1 MASINPVRITGLS
14 GSGIDTEK
22 IIKDMLVK
30 NQEQVDKA
38 KQNQQLTKWK
48 QEIYRDIIKDSKSL
62 YDKYFSMTSSSNLL
76 SDKNYSSL
84 KINIS
89 NSDVITATQGSGTD
103 KINYNFVIS
112 QVAEPPK
119 ISISLESIKKQISSG
134 ANTITINGKD
144 INVES
149 SDSEKD
155 IADKI
160 NKAFEG
166 DGSIKATFNEMRGE
180 LIISGTE
187 EGKNSKFE
195 IGGDFIEN
203 IVSDTTTTDL
213 KELGAS
219 VNGVYSKNGK
229 NLEGEV
235 VDPTTG
241 MVVRTLDE
249 SKNNFTIDNISYN
262 VNSVGE
268 SKLTSVVDSTNAVD
282 NMKNFVKEYNDLLD
296 NMYSLVI
303 QKKSKDY
310 SPLTEEQKKEMSEK
324 EIELWNE
331 KAKAGVLKNDDELRK
346 FVDDL
351 NDDIFGNIHEL
362 GFNLSDMGLT
372 VAEDYNKRGQ
382 IDFDEEKFRQ
392 ALEQNGDKV
401 KEILVG
407 SSNKKGLFEKVKDTL
422 FEYAGSSTS
431 ILAKK
436 SGIDKLATSAN
447 NLYSK
452 EINEQEQVINRLIE
466 KMKDRENQLYAQ
478 FANLEATLNKYNSQM
493 NYFNQV

>member
-14 GSGIDTEK
+14 GSGIDTDK

-48 QEIYRDIIKDSKSL
+48 QEIYRDIIKDAKSL
-62 YDKYFSMTSSSNLL
+62 YDKYFSMTSSNSLL
-76 SDKNYSSL
+76 TDKNYSNI
-84 KINIS
+84 KINSS
-89 NSDVITATQGSGTD
+89 NSDVITATSGSSSE
-103 KINYNFVIS
+103 KINYNFVVTQI
-112 QVAEPPK
+112 AEPPK
-119 ISISLESIKKQISSG
+119 VSISLDSIKKQISSG
-134 ANTITINGKD
+134 ASTITINGTD
-144 INVES
+144 INIDA

-155 IADKI
+155 IASKI
-160 NKAFEG
+160 NKAFES

-180 LIISGTE
+180 LIISGTV
-187 EGKNSKFE
+187 EGKDSKFE
-195 IGGDFIEN
+195 IGGEFIEN
-203 IVSDTTTTDL
+203 IVADNSTSDL
-213 KELGAS
+213 KDLGTS
-219 VNGVYSKNGK
+219 VNGVYTKNGK

-235 VDPTTG
+235 IDIATG
-241 MVVRTLDE
+241 KVIRTLNE
-249 SKNNFTIDNISYN
+249 SKNNFIIDNVTYN

-268 SKLTSVVDSTNAVD
+268 SKLTSVVDSTSAVD
-282 NMKNFVKEYNDLLD
+282 NMKNFVKEYNALLD
-296 NMYSLVI
+296 KTYSLVI
-303 QKKSKDY
+303 QKKSRDY

-324 EIELWNE
+324 EIELWEE

-351 NDDIFGNIHEL
+351 NESIFGNMGDL

-372 VAEDYNKRGQ
+372 VAENYNKRGQ
-382 IDFDEEKFRQ
+382 IDFDEEKFKN
-392 ALEQNGDKV
+392 ALEQNGDRV
-401 KEILVG
+401 KDLLVG
-407 SSNKKGLFEKVKDTL
+407 TSSKKGLFEKVKDTL

-436 SGIDKLATSAN
+436 SGIDKSATSAN

-466 KMKDRENQLYAQ
+466 KMKERENQLYSQ
-478 FANLEATLNKYNSQM
+478 FANLEASLNKYNAQM